1 MIKQDIT
8 IAGKTV
14 TLAYC
19 YATEIAFKNLAGQD
33 INDFMP
39 DVAQAINAERMPDV
53 QQTIHLLRAGM
64 AAYYEFVG
72 GDCPISDSDLKNE
85 CKPIELGVA
94 LGTMLKLRADFYSFS
109 KEEDKIKGKD
119 ARKSTKNS

>member
-1 MIKQDIT
+1 MTKKEIT
-8 IAGKTV
+8 IAGKKV
-14 TLAYC
+14 TISYC

-39 DVAQAINAERMPDV
+39 DVAQAFNAERMPDI

-64 AAYYEFVG
+64 TAYYDYNG

-85 CKPIELGVA
+85 CKPIELGTA
-94 LGTMLKLRADFYSFS
+94 LGTMLKLRADFYSLT
-109 KEEDKIKGKD
+109 KDEEKIIGKD
-119 ARKSTKNS
+119 ARNSTKNS